1 VSASNERSDA
11 VRVLDDA
18 TVHMLAR
25 HWEDGWN
32 RGDLE
37 TIMAPFAQDV
47 VFSSPGVSMMTGDP
61 AKTTIEGAD
70 ALREYIDGA
79 LRRTRGISYTLQAT
93 YAGTDSVVLVYGCG
107 FPDGAQKPGADLMRV
122 DRDRM
127 VVEWRC
133 HY

>member
-1 VSASNERSDA
+1 VSASNEGSRA

-18 TVHMLAR
+18 TVETLAR

-37 TIMAPFAQDV
+37 TIMAPFASDV
-47 VFSSPGVSMMTGDP
+47 VFSSPGISMMTGDP

-70 ALREYIDGA
+70 ALRAYVDAA
-79 LRRTRGISYTLQAT
+79 LRRTRGIRYTLQAT
-93 YAGTDSVVLVYGCG
+93 FAGVDSVVLVYTCG
-107 FPDGAQKPGADLMRV
+107 LPDGAQTPGADLMRV
-122 DRDRM
+122 DSDGN